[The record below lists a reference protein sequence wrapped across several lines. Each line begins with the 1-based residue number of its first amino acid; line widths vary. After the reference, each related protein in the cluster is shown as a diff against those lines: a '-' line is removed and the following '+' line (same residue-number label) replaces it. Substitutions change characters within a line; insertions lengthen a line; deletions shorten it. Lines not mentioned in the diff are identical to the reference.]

1 MTLKNN
7 RFILFR
13 LQRITRRQGG
23 GSAGVYYNTSRKQTT
38 QPTKLAE
45 ASEMVLQKKEMG
57 GLVRASHEEGRFK
70 NLLVVLLSANH
81 TRYS

>member
-1 MTLKNN
+1 MG
-7 RFILFR
+7 RRIL
-13 LQRITRRQGG
+13 
-23 GSAGVYYNTSRKQTT
+23 YNTSRKPTT
-38 QPTKLAE
+38 QPTIAY